1 VRAYTSIFASRVQ
14 ILLQYRAV
22 ALAGIA
28 TQVFWGLVR
37 TMIFDAF
44 YRGSGA
50 QPLTHDQSITYVWL
64 GQAMLVLTMMNTD
77 AEIAA
82 MIRTGNVAY
91 EMVRPLDLYNLWFI
105 RAFSGRAVPMLMRGL
120 PIFAIAAL
128 FFGLTAPASIG
139 AGALFLASTLGAL
152 LTAASIIALLTISM
166 LWTISGEGISRLA
179 PGLVFVFSGIIVPLP
194 FLPSWLQRISNLM
207 PFRGLIDTPLRI
219 YLGQLHGSEAIV
231 ALMLQCGWLIALIAI
246 GRAVMSR
253 GLRRLE
259 AQGG

>member
-1 VRAYTSIFASRVQ
+1 VRAYASIFASRVQ

-22 ALAGIA
+22 AAAGIA

-44 YRGSGA
+44 YRGSGT
-50 QPLTHDQSITYVWL
+50 QPLTHAQSITYVWL
-64 GQAMLVLTMMNTD
+64 GQAMLVLTMMSTD
-77 AEIAA
+77 ADVTA

-105 RAFSGRAVPMLMRGL
+105 RAFSGRAVPMLMRGI
-120 PIFAIAAL
+120 PIFVLAAL
-128 FFGLTAPASIG
+128 FFGLTAPVSIG
-139 AGALFLASTLGAL
+139 AGALFIASTLFAL

-194 FLPSWLQRISNLM
+194 FLPSWLQRASSLM

-219 YLGQLHGSEAIV
+219 YLGQLHGSEAFT
-231 ALMLQCGWLIALIAI
+231 ALALQGVWLIVLIVI
-246 GRAVMSR
+246 GRVVMSR
-253 GLRRLE
+253 GLRRLV

>member
-1 VRAYTSIFASRVQ
+1 VRAYASIFTSRIQ
-14 ILLQYRAV
+14 TLLQYRAV
-22 ALAGIA
+22 AAAGIV

-44 YRGSGA
+44 YRGSGT

-64 GQAMLVLTMMNTD
+64 GQAMLVLTMLGVD
-77 AEIAA
+77 ADVAA

-105 RAFSGRAVPMLMRGL
+105 RAFSGRAVPMLMRGI

-139 AGALFLASTLGAL
+139 AGALFVASTLGAL

-179 PGLVFVFSGIIVPLP
+179 PGLVFVFSGIMVPLP
-194 FLPSWLQRISNLM
+194 FLPSWLQSVSNLM
-207 PFRGLIDTPLRI
+207 PFRGLIDTPLRV
-219 YLGQLHGSEAIV
+219 YLGQLQGSDAFAALVLQWVWLFVMIV
-231 ALMLQCGWLIALIAI
+231 I
-246 GRAVMSR
+246 GRAVLSR
-253 GLRRLE
+253 GLRRLV